1 VSGKELLLAEQR
13 THEQALEALASL
25 LPGLNITEAEAS
37 GSTAEASGSTA
48 RPSGVDIDHDHDDKL
63 RCPVLLPWGNCKI
76 IKDDAGG
83 LFVKVPGAYDGNN
96 HTFDVCSTSHAI
108 GYPRLRRYR

>member
-1 VSGKELLLAEQR
+1 M
-13 THEQALEALASL
+13 
-25 LPGLNITEAEAS
+25 
-37 GSTAEASGSTA
+37 
-48 RPSGVDIDHDHDDKL
+48 
-63 RCPVLLPWGNCKI
+63 I

-108 GYPRLRRYR
+108 GYPRLRRYRYARARTDSNGTRGLAIC